1 MSNVVPVT
9 LKLPA
14 HLAKRVGKGQ
24 DVVAAN
30 LSSGLSSG
38 PTFARISIKSS
49 RFRLV
54 EDGAETVLNEA
65 ILKAAIVNAG
75 PGLAKTYYATEWD
88 PDADPSGPDC
98 FSMDGV
104 RPDSSVAEPV
114 CDLCAKCPKGAWGS
128 KTMPNGKKA
137 KACTDH
143 KRLAVVAAEDPEGTV
158 YLLQVTPSALGGLN
172 QYHKELSR
180 HGVSPN
186 MVITNIGFDPKA
198 SYPKLTFSYG
208 GFLDEEAYNTVAD
221 RVQSDEVLEIIG
233 MQPKQAA
240 VVEDDEDEDAQEV
253 IAEPVKA
260 PKPEAKNGFG
270 GSSDKPKPKPKPK
283 AKPAPVVEDD
293 EDEDEDED
301 EDDDSSV
308 AVVEDLTELGDLFG
322 D

>member
-14 HLAKRVGKGQ
+14 HLAKRIGKGQ

-49 RFRLV
+49 RFRLI

-65 ILKAAIVNAG
+65 VLKAAIVNAG

-104 RPDSSVAEPV
+104 RPDSSVAEPI

-198 SYPKLTFSYG
+198 SYPKLMFSYG

-233 MQPKQAA
+233 MQPQQAA
-240 VVEDDEDEDAQEV
+240 APVVEDEDEDEDVQEV
-253 IAEPVKA
+253 IAEPVET
-260 PKPEAKNGFG
+260 PKPKAKKGFG
-270 GSSDKPKPKPKPK
+270 GSSDEPKPKPK
-283 AKPAPVVEDD
+283 AKPAPVVED
-293 EDEDEDED
+293 EDD
-301 EDDDSSV
+301 EDDDDGV

>member
-14 HLAKRVGKGQ
+14 HLAKRIGKGQ

-30 LSSGLSSG
+30 LGSGLTTG
-38 PTFARISIKSS
+38 PSFARISIKSS
-49 RFRLV
+49 RFRLI
-54 EDGAETVLNEA
+54 EGGAETVLNEPV
-65 ILKAAIVNAG
+65 LRAAIVNAG

-98 FSMDGV
+98 FSMDGI
-104 RPDSSVAEPV
+104 RPDSSVAEPI

-143 KRLAVVAAEDPEGTV
+143 KRLAVVAAEDPEGAV

-186 MVITNIGFDPKA
+186 MVITNIGFDSKA

-233 MQPKQAA
+233 MQPKQSVP
-240 VVEDDEDEDAQEV
+240 VVEDEDEDEYVQEV
-253 IAEPVKA
+253 IAEPVEA
-260 PKPEAKNGFG
+260 PKPKAKKGFG
-270 GSSDKPKPKPKPK
+270 GSSDEPKPK
-283 AKPAPVVEDD
+283 AKAKPTPVVEDD
-293 EDEDEDED
+293 EDED
-301 EDDDSSV
+301 DDSGV
-308 AVVEDLTELGDLFG
+308 AVIEDLTELGDLFG

>member
-14 HLAKRVGKGQ
+14 HLAKRIGKGQ

-49 RFRLV
+49 RFRLI

-65 ILKAAIVNAG
+65 VLKAAIVNAG

-104 RPDSSVAEPV
+104 RPDSSVAEPI

-198 SYPKLTFSYG
+198 SYPKLMFSYG

-233 MQPKQAA
+233 MQPQQAA
-240 VVEDDEDEDAQEV
+240 APVVEDEDEDEDVQEV
-253 IAEPVKA
+253 IAEPVET
-260 PKPEAKNGFG
+260 PKPKAKKGFG
-270 GSSDKPKPKPKPK
+270 GSSDEPKPKPK
-283 AKPAPVVEDD
+283 AKPAPVVED
-293 EDEDEDED
+293 EDD
-301 EDDDSSV
+301 EDDDDGV

-322 D
+322 G